1 MGELILVLL
10 HSATNAHIHHWKTS
24 SFSQHE
30 ALGDFYEKMPDLVD
44 ALVEAC
50 IGVTGKK
57 PDFPNLYV
65 QPTEDPVE
73 EMESLKDYFDEN
85 RGELPDKSEI
95 QNLADAIGDLIDSTI
110 YKLKFLQ

>member
-1 MGELILVLL
+1 MGELIIVLL

-24 SFSQHE
+24 SFAQHE
-30 ALGDFYEKMPDLVD
+30 ALGDFYAKMPDLVD

-50 IGVTGKK
+50 IGVTGEK

-65 QPTEDPVE
+65 QPTDDPVE
-73 EMESLKDYFDEN
+73 ELESLRDYFEEN
-85 RGELPDKSEI
+85 RAELPDKSEI
-95 QNLADAIGDLIDSTI
+95 QNLADGIGDLIDSTI

>member
-24 SFSQHE
+24 SFAQHE
-30 ALGDFYEKMPDLVD
+30 ALGDFYAKLPDLVD

-50 IGVTGKK
+50 IGVTGEK
-57 PDFPNLYV
+57 PDFPALYV

-73 EMESLKDYFDEN
+73 EMESLKEYFDEN

-95 QNLADAIGDLIDSTI
+95 QNLADTIGDLIDSTI

>member
-24 SFSQHE
+24 SFSQHD
-30 ALGDFYEKMPDLVD
+30 ALGDYYEKIPGLVD

-50 IGVTGKK
+50 MGVTGEK
-57 PDFPNLYV
+57 PDFPAIYV
-65 QPTEDPVE
+65 QPTDDPLE

-85 RGELPDKSEI
+85 RGELPNKSEI